1 MLRDRRRGD
10 KDRSGGSTGYS
21 RVPCPR
27 SRGGAR
33 NGQALLELTF
43 VTPILFLLLVLAID
57 FGGWLYAWV
66 EVANATRA
74 VANYAI
80 LGPHSAGA
88 PVTPNAG
95 AITSLVATDL
105 ASLPNY
111 SSTNPT
117 IVVCWNNNGTV
128 SSITCTCSSPS
139 LDPESSTFI
148 AVSVDLT
155 YTYTPLIASFNI
167 PAFHITLP
175 SLPTTIHRRVV
186 MRFI

>member
-1 MLRDRRRGD
+1 
-10 KDRSGGSTGYS
+10 
-21 RVPCPR
+21 
-27 SRGGAR
+27 
-33 NGQALLELTF
+33 
-43 VTPILFLLLVLAID
+43 LFLLLILAID
-57 FGGWLYAWV
+57 FGGWLYAWT

-88 PVTPNAG
+88 PVTPNAS
-95 AITSLVATDL
+95 AITSLVAIDL

-117 IVVCWNNNGTV
+117 VVVCWNNNGTV
-128 SSITCTCSSPS
+128 SSIKGTCPPSSGAQT
-139 LDPESSTFI
+139 DPEASTFI
-148 AVSVDLT
+148 AVTVDLT
-155 YTYTPLIASFNI
+155 YTYTPLVPSFTI

-175 SLPTTIHRRVV
+175 SLPTTIHRQIV